1 MIATRQST
9 RTNRSEM
16 TFTLTPHSMLDSH
29 SHHPASS
36 ASTSISPPPCPPSW
50 IGQIPLPCSDKKQ
63 RDARGQ
69 VWRNVSRYA
78 PRAREK
84 STTKVDAGQS
94 DKGRINF
101 GLKPQVSSASGEFG
115 SRKSQLQSRSDDDIN
130 NGYGYPSVTVI
141 PVLSPPTSSYTSS
154 SSSISISTSSSSSLS
169 SPNDLALISPS
180 TGRPRGS
187 FWAQCP
193 ARPTLPHSRGRG
205 RLPVRGYNNNN
216 NYKYNTPLP
225 SPYSPSDLDDDDDD
239 DEDGE
244 DDEVLRVKS
253 QKWFLAPP
261 PPSLPL
267 PQIERAASGSTIVR
281 SRDVSSTRSGI
292 DDVSS
297 TTTANMA
304 NTIRNRNRAR
314 RTACERSRLRLRFKL
329 FPLEDD
335 AEDKTDHQERNE
347 EVLGRLLREPEE
359 VVLVGSDLA
368 DGGEVAWKREGNG
381 CHETR
386 LGARSR
392 GVEIQAHE
400 WPLCSSSM
408 RHEEG
413 GHADSH
419 PGEEKGPL
427 AKHVEGENVCWRAR
441 HPARYASMTA
451 YRNTDAFQ
459 SFKSMSDLEDPALLS
474 VDTSTK
480 QPAFSVQLSVI
491 SEPSYSGTLCSAPE
505 PCLQLQ
511 PPRRRSDG
519 DLLRKRV
526 LEWNMVLNG
535 KVSNVRLRKDKEPRD
550 HINTRRSS
558 CPAKLGSAVPT
569 REQVESEEDEVD
581 REMGEGEEVMD
592 RREFQ
597 NR

>member
-1 MIATRQST
+1 MYGGTRSG
-9 RTNRSEM
+9 
-16 TFTLTPHSMLDSH
+16 LDHSYD
-29 SHHPASS
+29 
-36 ASTSISPPPCPPSW
+36 
-50 IGQIPLPCSDKKQ
+50 
-63 RDARGQ
+63 
-69 VWRNVSRYA
+69 
-78 PRAREK
+78 
-84 STTKVDAGQS
+84 
-94 DKGRINF
+94 
-101 GLKPQVSSASGEFG
+101 LKPRGPSSTAGDLGG
-115 SRKSQLQSRSDDDIN
+115 SRKSQSESD
-130 NGYGYPSVTVI
+130 NGYGYGSVTVI

-193 ARPTLPHSRGRG
+193 ARPTLPHCRGRG
-205 RLPVRGYNNNN
+205 RLPVRGYRH
-216 NYKYNTPLP
+216 NTPLP

-239 DEDGE
+239 DEDGA

-261 PPSLPL
+261 PPSSPL
-267 PQIERAASGSTIVR
+267 PRIERAASGSTIVR

-292 DDVSS
+292 DDASS
-297 TTTANMA
+297 TITTTNTA

-329 FPLEDD
+329 FPLDDD
-335 AEDKTDHQERNE
+335 ADEKTDHQEKNE

-359 VVLVGSDLA
+359 VVVVGSDLA
-368 DGGEVAWKREGNG
+368 DGGVRGGGGGVCKREGNG

-386 LGARSR
+386 LGSRSR
-392 GVEIQAHE
+392 GIEIEAHE

-419 PGEEKGPL
+419 PREEKGSTAVPL

-441 HPARYASMTA
+441 HAARYASMTA

-474 VDTSTK
+474 IDTLTK
-480 QPAFSVQLSVI
+480 QPAFSVQLSII
-491 SEPSYSGTLCSAPE
+491 SEPSYSGALCSAPE

-558 CPAKLGSAVPT
+558 CPAKLGSTVPT
-569 REQVESEEDEVD
+569 VEEVGSDEDEMD
-581 REMGEGEEVMD
+581 QEMVEGEETVD
-592 RREFQ
+592 GPGFQ

>member
-16 TFTLTPHSMLDSH
+16 TFTLTPHSMLDSR

-101 GLKPQVSSASGEFG
+101 GPRPQISSTSGEFG
-115 SRKSQLQSRSDDDIN
+115 SRKSQLQSRSDDDTN
-130 NGYGYPSVTVI
+130 DGYGYPSVTVI

-154 SSSISISTSSSSSLS
+154 ASSISISTSSSSSLS

-205 RLPVRGYNNNN
+205 RLPVRGYRH
-216 NYKYNTPLP
+216 NTPLP
-225 SPYSPSDLDDDDDD
+225 SPYDPSDLDDDE

-267 PQIERAASGSTIVR
+267 PRIERAASGSTIVR

-292 DDVSS
+292 DDASS
-297 TTTANMA
+297 TTTTNTA

-314 RTACERSRLRLRFKL
+314 RTACERSRLRLRFML
-329 FPLEDD
+329 FPLDDD
-335 AEDKTDHQERNE
+335 ADDKTDHQEKNE
-347 EVLGRLLREPEE
+347 EVLGRLLREPEV

-386 LGARSR
+386 LGSRSR

-400 WPLCSSSM
+400 WPLCSSPM
-408 RHEEG
+408 RHEG
-413 GHADSH
+413 GHADINLKE
-419 PGEEKGPL
+419 GKGSTAVPL

-441 HPARYASMTA
+441 HAARYASMTA

-491 SEPSYSGTLCSAPE
+491 SEPSYSGTLCTAPE

-535 KVSNVRLRKDKEPRD
+535 KVSNVRLRKDKEPRN

-558 CPAKLGSAVPT
+558 CPAKLGSTVPT
-569 REQVESEEDEVD
+569 VEEMASDEDEVD